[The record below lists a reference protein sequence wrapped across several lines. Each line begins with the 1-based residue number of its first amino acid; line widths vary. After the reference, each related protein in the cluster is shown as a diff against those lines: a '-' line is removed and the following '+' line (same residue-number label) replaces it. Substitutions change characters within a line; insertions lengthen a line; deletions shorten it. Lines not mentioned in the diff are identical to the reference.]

1 MATSRFSIEAV
12 FRAIDKISNPLKKM
26 GLNSKGFSR
35 AIKKDFAKAQ
45 RSVKAFTR
53 SVGQK
58 LKNALR
64 IGFVGAIAAAGL
76 AMRSFVKEA
85 SKIEDA
91 VAAFT
96 PLLGGAKKANE
107 LVEKL
112 NQTAATTPFQFADI
126 AKAANQLLPVM
137 NANIEDTVAT
147 FRLLGDT
154 AGGNAQKLESITRGF
169 TKAMLKGKV
178 DLESLNMIAEAGV
191 PIFTELAGELGV
203 TKAKMFEMIT
213 AGKVT
218 TDSLTN
224 TFKTMTSEGGIFF
237 RGMEIASKTF
247 SGKLSTLK
255 DNISLTAAS
264 IGSALLPMIKN
275 FVDKAILAAAK
286 IRQWVKDNQDLI
298 KRGFLRF
305 LEVGKRVIKTI
316 GGIIK
321 VIVKI
326 VTFLKPLA
334 PLIISVV
341 AAFVAYTVALRIA
354 AIAQLIFNVIMSAN
368 PISLIVIGIA
378 LLIGIIILLV
388 KNWDKIVAFL
398 RNVWTKVVNFV
409 VGTIQKLW
417 NKFSELLENPFFV
430 AVGLIFAPWLTIPG
444 LIIKHWEPIKE
455 FFTNLWN
462 NVIKPFVEGI
472 GGAIGKVKEFFKSSG
487 GGSTGVLGAAFVGA
501 GAGGGAGS
509 PGVVTSG
516 ERVSRSISETT
527 NRSEIIVRNDGT
539 TAVDTDSGVIP
550 PGGSIM
556 LQPSG

>member
-1 MATSRFSIEAV
+1 MASRFSVEAI
-12 FRAIDKISNPLKKM
+12 FRAVDKISKPLQKM
-26 GLNSKGFSR
+26 GLNSKNFTR
-35 AIKKDFAKAQ
+35 VIKRDFARAQ
-45 RSVKAFTR
+45 RSVKTFTR

-58 LKNALR
+58 LKNAFR
-64 IGFVGAIAAAGL
+64 IGLAGAIAVAGL
-76 AMRSFVKEA
+76 AMRSFIKQA

-213 AGKVT
+213 AGEVT

-237 RGMEIASKTF
+237 KGMEIASKTF
-247 SGKLSTLK
+247 SGRMSTLK

-264 IGSALLPMIKN
+264 IGTALLPMIKS

-286 IRQWVKDNQDLI
+286 VRQWVTDNQDLI
-298 KRGFLRF
+298 KKGFMRF
-305 LEVGKRVIKTI
+305 LEVGKRVVKTI
-316 GGIIK
+316 GNIIG
-321 VIVKI
+321 VIVKV
-326 VTFLKPLA
+326 VTFLKPFA
-334 PLIISVV
+334 PIIMSVV
-341 AAFVAYTVALRIA
+341 AAFLIYKTVLIAVAIVQA
-354 AIAQLIFNVIMSAN
+354 IFNAVAAAN
-368 PISLIVIGIA
+368 PIMLIVLAIGI
-378 LLIGIIILLV
+378 LIGVIIFLI
-388 KNWDKIVAFL
+388 KNWDQVVAFL
-398 RNVWTKVVNFV
+398 RNVWAKVVDFV
-409 VGTIQKLW
+409 VGTIQKLR

-430 AVGLIFAPWLTIPG
+430 AVGVLFAPWLTIPG

-472 GGAIGKVKEFFKSSG
+472 GGAIGKVKEFFKTSSG
-487 GGSTGVLGAAFVGA
+487 GQGVLGEAFAGA

-527 NRSEIIVRNDGT
+527 NRSEIIVRNNGS

-550 PGGSIM
+550 PGGSIV

>member
-1 MATSRFSIEAV
+1 
-12 FRAIDKISNPLKKM
+12 M
-26 GLNSKGFSR
+26 GLNSKNFTR

-58 LKNALR
+58 LKNAIR
-64 IGFVGAIAAAGL
+64 IGFIGAIGAAGL
-76 AMRSFVKEA
+76 AMRSFIKEA

-96 PLLGGAKKANE
+96 PLLGGAEKANE

-218 TDSLTN
+218 TTSLTN

-237 RGMEIASKTF
+237 KGMEIASKTF
-247 SGKLSTLK
+247 SGRMSTLK

-264 IGSALLPMIKN
+264 IGSALLPMIKS

-286 IRQWVKDNQDLI
+286 VRQWVTDNQDLI
-298 KRGFLRF
+298 KKGFMRF
-305 LEVGKRVIKTI
+305 LEIGKRVIKII
-316 GGIIK
+316 GDIIN

-326 VTFLKPLA
+326 VTFLKPFV
-334 PLIISVV
+334 PIIIAV
-341 AAFVAYTVALRIA
+341 AAAFAAYTIALKIA
-354 AIAQLIFNVIMSAN
+354 AIAQAIYNAVAAAN
-368 PISLIVIGIA
+368 PIMLIVLAIGI
-378 LLIGIIILLV
+378 LIGVIIWLV
-388 KNWDKIVAFL
+388 KNWEQVVAFL
-398 RNVWTKVVNFV
+398 RNVWRKVVDFV
-409 VGTIQKLW
+409 VGTIRKLW

-430 AVGLIFAPWLTIPG
+430 AVGVLFAPWLTIPG

-472 GGAIGKVKEFFKSSG
+472 GGAIGKVKEFFKGTG
-487 GGSTGVLGAAFVGA
+487 GRQTGGVGAAFVGT
-501 GAGGGAGS
+501 GDGGS

-527 NRSEIIVRNDGT
+527 NRSEIIVRNDGS

-550 PGGSIM
+550 PGGSIV